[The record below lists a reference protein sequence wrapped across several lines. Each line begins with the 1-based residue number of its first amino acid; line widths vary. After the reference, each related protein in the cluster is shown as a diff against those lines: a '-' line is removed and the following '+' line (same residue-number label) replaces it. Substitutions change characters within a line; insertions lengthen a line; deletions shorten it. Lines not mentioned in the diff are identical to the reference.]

1 MLEYIAKFL
10 MIFGVPILLVVFAI
24 IILVNVVV
32 VPHVRT
38 AKSQKIMTNAT
49 VVDKREKE
57 KASVYGF
64 MTEYFVTFLFENSE
78 KLELKCSKSLYK
90 KVNIDDAGTLTYKQ
104 SVEIVHSFVITKK
117 TPNKTKGKTQWSYSF
132 SGDGV
137 YKR

>member
-38 AKSQKIMTNAT
+38 AKSQKITTNAT

-90 KVNIDDAGTLTYKQ
+90 KVFPASVKSITTTATLNINGITP
-104 SVEIVHSFVITKK
+104 VFSFDKYPAV
-117 TPNKTKGKTQWSYSF
+117 SC
-132 SGDGV
+132 
-137 YKR
+137 